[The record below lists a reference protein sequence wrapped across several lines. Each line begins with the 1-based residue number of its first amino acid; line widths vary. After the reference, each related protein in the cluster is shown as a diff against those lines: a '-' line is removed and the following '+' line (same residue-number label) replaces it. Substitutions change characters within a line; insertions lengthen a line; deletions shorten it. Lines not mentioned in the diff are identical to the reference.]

1 MSIKYSEQ
9 SRIFRDFRSIPYSDY
24 YYLIRF
30 YEQNNKDISF
40 LPLDEGMI
48 MSYYYANALFET
60 QEYELH
66 INVANDLLEQSIV
79 HNIRYIDGEDV
90 YMTVLYK
97 KANAHLRLGQV
108 ETAER
113 LATQLLRLEPQQFH
127 YQALLR
133 QCFLLRRPYWLR
145 PTLTISAIATL
156 MGAFTTIMLFSFRNA
171 LETSNKML
179 VVPYSLLAFATLG
192 LLATALGY
200 YKYVISPSK
209 DILHDA
215 QAYKATALKE
225 QEVEVQ

>member
-30 YEQNNKDISF
+30 YEQNNKDIDF

-60 QEYELH
+60 QEYELYLQ
-66 INVANDLLEQSIV
+66 IANELLEQSII

-97 KANAHLRLGQV
+97 KASAHLKLDQI
-108 ETAER
+108 ETAQR
-113 LATQLLRLEPQQFH
+113 LSTQLLRLEPEQFH

-133 QCFLLRRPYWLR
+133 QCFLVRRPYWLR
-145 PTLTISAIATL
+145 PTLTISAVATL
-156 MGAFTTIMLFSFRNA
+156 MGAFATVILFSFRGSIQISDR
-171 LETSNKML
+171 LLFM
-179 VVPYSLLAFATLG
+179 PYSLLAFATLG

-200 YKYVISPSK
+200 YKNIIAPSNE
-209 DILHDA
+209 IL
-215 QAYKATALKE
+215 QASKRYKEKAL
-225 QEVEVQ
+225 QEI

>member
-30 YEQNNKDISF
+30 YEQNNKDIDF

-60 QEYELH
+60 QEYKLH
-66 INVANDLLEQSIV
+66 IQVANELLEQSIV

-90 YMTVLYK
+90 YLTVLYK
-97 KANAHLRLGQV
+97 KTSAHLKLGQV
-108 ETAER
+108 EMAER

-133 QCFLLRRPYWLR
+133 QCFLLRRPNWLR
-145 PTLTISAIATL
+145 PTLTVSAIATL
-156 MGAFTTIMLFSFRNA
+156 MGAFTTIVLFSFRNS
-171 LETSNKML
+171 LEASNKML

-192 LLATALGY
+192 LIATALGY
-200 YKYVISPSK
+200 YKHIISPSR
-209 DILHDA
+209 DILQKA
-215 QAYKATALKE
+215 KTYKQEALY
-225 QEVEVQ
+225 EVEA

>member
-40 LPLDEGMI
+40 LPLEEGMI

-66 INVANDLLEQSIV
+66 IQIANDLLEQSII
-79 HNIRYIDGEDV
+79 HNVCYIDGEDV

-97 KANAHLRLGQV
+97 KAHAHLKLEQLD
-108 ETAER
+108 TAQR

-133 QCFLLRRPYWLR
+133 QCFLVRRPYWLR
-145 PTLTISAIATL
+145 PTLTISAVATL
-156 MGAFTTIMLFSFRNA
+156 MGAFATIVLFSFRGSVEMSDR
-171 LETSNKML
+171 LLLM
-179 VVPYSLLAFATLG
+179 PYSLLGFATLG
-192 LLATALGY
+192 LLATAIGY
-200 YKYVISPSK
+200 YKYVMAPSQE
-209 DILHDA
+209 ILEESI
-215 QAYKATALKE
+215 QYKEKAL
-225 QEVEVQ
+225 QEV

>member
-30 YEQNNKDISF
+30 YEQNNKDIGF
-40 LPLDEGMI
+40 LPLEEGMI

-66 INVANDLLEQSIV
+66 IQIANDLLEQSII

-97 KANAHLRLGQV
+97 KANAHLQLEQLDI
-108 ETAER
+108 AQR
-113 LATQLLRLEPQQFH
+113 LATQLLRLEPQQFY

-133 QCFLLRRPYWLR
+133 QCFLVRRPYWLR
-145 PTLTISAIATL
+145 PTLTISAVATL
-156 MGAFTTIMLFSFRNA
+156 MGAFATIVLFSFRGSV
-171 LETSNKML
+171 EISNRLLFM
-179 VVPYSLLAFATLG
+179 PYSLLGFATLG
-192 LLATALGY
+192 LLATAIGY
-200 YKYVISPSK
+200 YKYVMAPSQE
-209 DILHDA
+209 IL
-215 QAYKATALKE
+215 QASIQYKEKAL
-225 QEVEVQ
+225 QEV

>member
-30 YEQNNKDISF
+30 YEQNNKDIGF
-40 LPLDEGMI
+40 LPLEEGMI

-66 INVANDLLEQSIV
+66 IQVANDLLEQSII

-97 KANAHLRLGQV
+97 KANAHLQLEQLDI
-108 ETAER
+108 AQR

-133 QCFLLRRPYWLR
+133 QCFLVRRPYWLR
-145 PTLTISAIATL
+145 PTLTISAVATL
-156 MGAFTTIMLFSFRNA
+156 MGAFATIVLFSFRGSV
-171 LETSNKML
+171 EISNRLLFM
-179 VVPYSLLAFATLG
+179 PYSLLGFATLG
-192 LLATALGY
+192 LLATAIGY
-200 YKYVISPSK
+200 YKYVMAPSQE
-209 DILHDA
+209 ILEA
-215 QAYKATALKE
+215 SIQYKEKAL
-225 QEVEVQ
+225 QEV